1 MKLDKKKTLKIA
13 YLLVPIA
20 GVLLGGAVAPEQAEK
35 VMQILTDIITLFA
48 Q

>member
-1 MKLDKKKTLKIA
+1 MEKKKAIKLA

-20 GVLLGGAVAPEQAEK
+20 GVLLGGAVAPEQVESIMK
-35 VMQILTDIITLFA
+35 ILTDIITVFA